1 MPDRH
6 KNGKYSE
13 LFLRVVV
20 FEVPHFPNIS
30 LSCYRPMQ
38 PSQGGYVLPGGL
50 SDTCSHNE
58 ERRKRYYLHILSTNC
73 TMSYKVIASGHLEF
87 GNARSFERMVQS
99 YQQRLETYYKNDIFL
114 RPEELW
120 TGDSTFLSIPRM
132 TVHAVEKTW
141 RNTINLLESIVQ
153 FAMAG
158 SVSLWKL
165 DNGAMLEHVVIE
177 PRCEKSAVQSFLL
190 GRELI
195 SKGKRG
201 EAKEALNQAIEKFER
216 HALAYERRGYVNF
229 MLNNYEDA
237 IYDFSKSI
245 DINPNNPEA
254 YVGRA
259 LVRMATGGLPAAL
272 SDVEM
277 ALKTSIPHQPI
288 YWKARRLKGEIHLE
302 REEYTQ
308 AEKELR
314 DFTKRIFKAEDP
326 NGPWLRRVWHN
337 YGRTLLALSRYTEAV
352 DAFNRSM
359 ELDSVKDNV
368 SMADQLYFRG
378 VALQK
383 AGQEGYSRDLYAAA
397 EQGNAHAA
405 RLLEINA

>member
-1 MPDRH
+1 
-6 KNGKYSE
+6 
-13 LFLRVVV
+13 
-20 FEVPHFPNIS
+20 
-30 LSCYRPMQ
+30 
-38 PSQGGYVLPGGL
+38 
-50 SDTCSHNE
+50 
-58 ERRKRYYLHILSTNC
+58 
-73 TMSYKVIASGHLEF
+73 MSYKVIASGHLEF
-87 GNARSFERMVQS
+87 GNSRSFERMIQS
-99 YQQRLETYYKNDIFL
+99 YQQRLEAYYKNDIFL

-120 TGDSTFLSIPRM
+120 AGDSTFLSIPRM
-132 TVHAVEKTW
+132 TVHAAEKTW

-165 DNGAMLEHVVIE
+165 DNGAMLEHIVIE

-237 IYDFSKSI
+237 LYDFSKSI

-259 LVRMATGGLPAAL
+259 LVRMITSALPAAL
-272 SDVEM
+272 SDLEM
-277 ALKTSIPHQPI
+277 ALKTSIPHQSI

-302 REEYTQ
+302 REEYTM
-308 AEKELR
+308 AEKDLR
-314 DFTKRIFKAEDP
+314 DFINRGFKAEDS
-326 NGPWLRRVWHN
+326 NGPWLRKVWYN
-337 YGRTLLALSRYTEAV
+337 LGRTLLGLSRYPEAV

-359 ELDSVKDNV
+359 SLESVKDNI

-378 VALQK
+378 IALQK
-383 AGQEGYSRDLYAAA
+383 AGQDGYSKDWYAAA
-397 EQGNAHAA
+397 EQGSERAA
-405 RLLEINA
+405 RLLEIHV